1 MGLRRLVMIG
11 PEGRGRRSPWLSAHG
26 FILLVCATVLLG
38 AGLRLYKLDYQS
50 LWSDEIF
57 SLITTSPRLSQ
68 GEFWDRVLA
77 DTHPPLYYL
86 LLWLWSSAFGQ
97 SALAARASSA
107 VFGILTLCAAVILP
121 GSSLSHGTRLALPL
135 LIAASPGAAW
145 YDCEARSYA
154 LLLLLSTVITLACL
168 RFLRLMTHEDGKARD
183 AMITLTAAAVLAS
196 FTHYFGFL
204 LAAAAF
210 ATSFLLTTRRRK
222 ATVGLAGCGVL
233 ALFLPWVMYHS
244 QFVDA
249 RLTGWIGNYPLG
261 AVTEWFIYLSF
272 GEMASVALFV
282 ATATIF
288 VAMGGWRELAE
299 WNSPVRACTLL
310 CGLTLAAAAVISL
323 HTPIL
328 TSRNMI
334 VILPALY
341 VIAAE
346 LASCLIRGW
355 GTFAGAVYLAA
366 QTALM
371 SQPIADYY
379 TKEMKEE
386 WRDTAALVL
395 NTPGCEAGPIH
406 VYGDAAY
413 YRFFT
418 EAVRPRLRLLEMPEG
433 EFKDLSREP
442 TTSCP
447 ILLWVVG
454 ASWNADDIRAE
465 LGLSDNSFGVAD
477 FYEAFVVFRN
487 PPYT

>member
-1 MGLRRLVMIG
+1 M
-11 PEGRGRRSPWLSAHG
+11 EFSRS
-26 FILLVCATVLLG
+26 
-38 AGLRLYKLDYQS
+38 
-50 LWSDEIF
+50 
-57 SLITTSPRLSQ
+57 
-68 GEFWDRVLA
+68 
-77 DTHPPLYYL
+77 
-86 LLWLWSSAFGQ
+86 
-97 SALAARASSA
+97 
-107 VFGILTLCAAVILP
+107 
-121 GSSLSHGTRLALPL
+121 
-135 LIAASPGAAW
+135 
-145 YDCEARSYA
+145 
-154 LLLLLSTVITLACL
+154 
-168 RFLRLMTHEDGKARD
+168 
-183 AMITLTAAAVLAS
+183 
-196 FTHYFGFL
+196 
-204 LAAAAF
+204 
-210 ATSFLLTTRRRK
+210 
-222 ATVGLAGCGVL
+222 GV
-233 ALFLPWVMYHS
+233 HS
-244 QFVDA
+244 
-249 RLTGWIGNYPLG
+249 I
-261 AVTEWFIYLSF
+261 
-272 GEMASVALFV
+272 
-282 ATATIF
+282 
-288 VAMGGWRELAE
+288 
-299 WNSPVRACTLL
+299 

-341 VIAAE
+341 VIVAE
-346 LASCLIRGW
+346 MASCLIRGF
-355 GTFAGAVYLAA
+355 GPFAGAVYLAA

-418 EAVRPRLRLLEMPEG
+418 EAVRPRLRLLEIPEG

>member
-11 PEGRGRRSPWLSAHG
+11 PEGRGRKSPWLSTHG

-97 SALAARASSA
+97 SALAARAPSA

-121 GSSLSHGTRLALPL
+121 GSSLSRGTRLALPL

-145 YDCEARSYA
+145 YDREARSYA

-168 RFLRLMTHEDGKARD
+168 RFLRLMTHQDGKARD

-299 WNSPVRACTLL
+299 
-310 CGLTLAAAAVISL
+310 
-323 HTPIL
+323 
-328 TSRNMI
+328 
-334 VILPALY
+334 
-341 VIAAE
+341 
-346 LASCLIRGW
+346 
-355 GTFAGAVYLAA
+355 
-366 QTALM
+366 
-371 SQPIADYY
+371 
-379 TKEMKEE
+379 
-386 WRDTAALVL
+386 
-395 NTPGCEAGPIH
+395 
-406 VYGDAAY
+406 
-413 YRFFT
+413 
-418 EAVRPRLRLLEMPEG
+418 
-433 EFKDLSREP
+433 
-442 TTSCP
+442 
-447 ILLWVVG
+447 
-454 ASWNADDIRAE
+454 
-465 LGLSDNSFGVAD
+465 
-477 FYEAFVVFRN
+477 
-487 PPYT
+487 

>member
-1 MGLRRLVMIG
+1 
-11 PEGRGRRSPWLSAHG
+11 
-26 FILLVCATVLLG
+26 
-38 AGLRLYKLDYQS
+38 
-50 LWSDEIF
+50 
-57 SLITTSPRLSQ
+57 
-68 GEFWDRVLA
+68 
-77 DTHPPLYYL
+77 
-86 LLWLWSSAFGQ
+86 
-97 SALAARASSA
+97 
-107 VFGILTLCAAVILP
+107 
-121 GSSLSHGTRLALPL
+121 
-135 LIAASPGAAW
+135 
-145 YDCEARSYA
+145 
-154 LLLLLSTVITLACL
+154 
-168 RFLRLMTHEDGKARD
+168 
-183 AMITLTAAAVLAS
+183 
-196 FTHYFGFL
+196 
-204 LAAAAF
+204 
-210 ATSFLLTTRRRK
+210 
-222 ATVGLAGCGVL
+222 
-233 ALFLPWVMYHS
+233 MYHS

-341 VIAAE
+341 VIVAE
-346 LASCLIRGW
+346 LASCLIRGF
-355 GTFAGAVYLAA
+355 GAFAGAVYLAA

-395 NTPGCEAGPIH
+395 NTPGCEAGTIY

-418 EAVRPRLRLLEMPEG
+418 GAVRPGLHLLEIREG
-433 EFKDLSREP
+433 DSKDLSRDP
-442 TTSCP
+442 ASSCP

-454 ASWNADDIRAE
+454 SSWNPDDIRAR
-465 LGLSDNSFGVAD
+465 LGLTDNSFGIAD
-477 FYEAFVVFRN
+477 FYEAFLVFRN